1 MSAIFF
7 DGYCPHCVERGQVV
21 HLSINAGDLY
31 ECPDCHLMIGLAP
44 PWRAVVMRRRG
55 RGNFRDLADPRYSS
69 KHITGQILVAER
81 ADMHYEPDKLNGFPH
96 REALEAYLA
105 AVTEPDLHC

>member
-1 MSAIFF
+1 MSQLFF
-7 DGYCPHCVERGQVV
+7 DGYCPQCVHSGPVV

-44 PWRAVVMRRRG
+44 LRAVVIRRRG
-55 RGNFRDLADPRYSS
+55 NGNFRDLANRRYSS
-69 KHITGQILVAER
+69 VNLTGLLLVPER
-81 ADMHYEPDKLNGFPH
+81 ADAHYEPDKFNHFPD

-105 AVTEPDLHC
+105 TITAPDPHC